1 MNPKYKRLALILLFC
16 SGLLFSKDYDP
27 QLWWQVE
34 LRTTVTGEYAYQTNN
49 KGFAGNYS
57 FTATVLGTM
66 EDDDADDFI
75 FVQALQ
81 KISGMKWQET
91 IYQQK
96 EKKQCDLQGKINPE
110 TNLNYVFARDGEL
123 SFDIEIMPVS
133 APYENS
139 LSIYPVKKVHLPE
152 SAGDETITDKSHYN
166 HGITT
171 GSNRIVV
178 AVKDMYSQKEIH
190 RVFKWQWQEK
200 DPRSS
205 WSHRHEVEAT
215 LIIIPLKREDKIKS

>member
-1 MNPKYKRLALILLFC
+1 MNITYKLLALILLFC
-16 SGLLFSKDYDP
+16 SGFLFSNDYDP

-34 LRTTVTGEYAYQTNN
+34 LRTAVKGEYALQKVNN
-49 KGFAGNYS
+49 GFEGDYS

-75 FVQALQ
+75 FVQAHQ
-81 KISGMKWQET
+81 EISAMKWQET
-91 IYQQK
+91 LYKQK
-96 EKKQCDLQGKINPE
+96 EKKQYDLHGKINPE

-123 SFDIEIMPVS
+123 SFDIEIMPVLV
-133 APYENS
+133 PYENS
-139 LSIYPVKKVHLPE
+139 LLTYPIKNLHLPE
-152 SAGDETITDKSHYN
+152 SAGDKFVADKSHYN
-166 HGITT
+166 NGITT

-200 DPRSS
+200 DPGSS
-205 WSHRHEVEAT
+205 WSHRHEVET
-215 LIIIPLKREDKIKS
+215 SLTIIPLKRQDK

>member
-1 MNPKYKRLALILLFC
+1 MNTIYKLLALTLLFY
-16 SGLLFSKDYDP
+16 SGLLLSKDYDP

-34 LRTTVTGEYAYQTNN
+34 LRTAVTGEYALQTNPN
-49 KGFAGNYS
+49 GFKGNYS

-66 EDDDADDFI
+66 EDDDDDDFI
-75 FVQALQ
+75 FVQAHRE
-81 KISGMKWQET
+81 ISGMKWDET
-91 IYQQK
+91 LYKQK
-96 EKKQCDLQGKINPE
+96 EKKQFNLHGKINPE

-123 SFDIEIMPVS
+123 SFDIEIMPVLV
-133 APYENS
+133 PYENS
-139 LSIYPVKKVHLPE
+139 LLIYPVKSVHLPE
-152 SAGDETITDKSHYN
+152 SAGDKTITNKSHYN
-166 HGITT
+166 NGITS

-200 DPRSS
+200 DPLSS

-215 LIIIPLKREDKIKS
+215 LTIIPLKKQDK